1 MLKIPIEFLL
11 PMHIRENEY
20 PQNFAKSHIN
30 KNEDLLII
38 VFFDFSQVVFE
49 MKQIADLEINYSM

>member
-1 MLKIPIEFLL
+1 
-11 PMHIRENEY
+11 MHIRENEY
-20 PQNFAKSHIN
+20 PQNFAKSYIN

-49 MKQIADLEINYSM
+49 MKQIADLEISYSM